1 MIFFP
6 LFLLCNVEGS
16 VFPVVFAADWW
27 PTLFMVV
34 FSLSNGYLS
43 SLAMMTGPAQL
54 PRALAERGGN
64 VMVLLMTGGL
74 SAGSLFSFV
83 VSAVSLGRKV

>member
-1 MIFFP
+1 
-6 LFLLCNVEGS
+6 
-16 VFPVVFAADWW
+16 
-27 PTLFMVV
+27 MVA

-54 PRALAERGGN
+54 PPALGERGGN

-74 SAGSLFSFV
+74 SAGSLLSFV